1 MKLLLLSFLTLLGS
15 VAVTRLLQHDPGYVL
30 VSFGG
35 WHLESSLV
43 VAVVIV
49 VLIVS
54 LLHFSLRLLRQAWSA
69 PAQLRHWEQKR
80 RLQRARRSLLQGL
93 VQLAEGNWE
102 KAERLL
108 TRDVETAELP
118 LLNYLSAARASQQQG
133 AHDRRDT
140 YLRLAHESM
149 PEAGMAVGLTQA
161 ELQLAHKQMEQA
173 LATLMQLRQQA
184 PQHTYVL
191 RLLRTLYEQLGDW
204 RNLLDLLPE
213 LRRHKI
219 ADQEELEELELNAH
233 RRQLQ
238 HLARRQDAKV
248 LRTYWSPLPKRL
260 RCHPAMV
267 DVYSN
272 MLIDQGEQEEVEA
285 LLRSTL
291 EKCWSPQL
299 VERYGSL
306 QDTDHVAQ
314 LATAENWLN
323 EHSGDSVLL
332 YTLGRLCL
340 RNRLW
345 GKARSYLEASIGAG
359 GKLQPDAYRELG
371 GLLEQLGEADAAM
384 ECYRNGLLLSTG
396 KALTTAADT
405 NAAS

>member
-1 MKLLLLSFLTLLGS
+1 
-15 VAVTRLLQHDPGYVL
+15 
-30 VSFGG
+30 
-35 WHLESSLV
+35 
-43 VAVVIV
+43 
-49 VLIVS
+49 
-54 LLHFSLRLLRQAWSA
+54 
-69 PAQLRHWEQKR
+69 
-80 RLQRARRSLLQGL
+80 
-93 VQLAEGNWE
+93 
-102 KAERLL
+102 
-108 TRDVETAELP
+108 
-118 LLNYLSAARASQQQG
+118 
-133 AHDRRDT
+133 
-140 YLRLAHESM
+140 
-149 PEAGMAVGLTQA
+149 
-161 ELQLAHKQMEQA
+161 
-173 LATLMQLRQQA
+173 
-184 PQHTYVL
+184 
-191 RLLRTLYEQLGDW
+191 
-204 RNLLDLLPE
+204 
-213 LRRHKI
+213 
-219 ADQEELEELELNAH
+219 
-233 RRQLQ
+233 
-238 HLARRQDAKV
+238 
-248 LRTYWSPLPKRL
+248 
-260 RCHPAMV
+260 MV